1 MGCDIHGWVEVYTEG
16 KWVAVKELKD
26 RSRNYARFTALAGVR
41 GHSSSPAVPLG
52 IPEDVSETS
61 SYHLAEWGAGGHSHS
76 YLPIV
81 EAGKI
86 FLETAC
92 DVNAYDREYPSSS
105 FFDFY
110 DDEIDLDN
118 VRLVFWFDN

>member
-1 MGCDIHGWVEVYTEG
+1 MLFRSTKG

-41 GHSSSPAVPLG
+41 GKGGLPPLG
-52 IPEDVSETS
+52 IPKNASDTTN
-61 SYHLAEWGAGGHSHS
+61 YHIVEWGIDGHSHS
-76 YLPIV
+76 CLPIM

-86 FLETAC
+86 FLATAF
-92 DVNAYDREYPSSS
+92 DVREYARKFPLEV
-105 FFDFY
+105 FFEFY
-110 DDEIDLDN
+110 DDEIDLNN